1 MFRLID
7 VGVSDMPWYVS
18 EYQMTNVD
26 ALSLDLVVLNR
37 TQDVESFKFII
48 LLDVVVENDYQKQ
61 IQEINFC

>member
-1 MFRLID
+1 
-7 VGVSDMPWYVS
+7 
-18 EYQMTNVD
+18 MTNVD